1 LEAAQLGCPFSS
13 FHPDLGIAKITLSH
27 TMCNQER
34 VIISMKARPLPF
46 TRATLNK
53 VKLQVI
59 GVTKAAHYYPP
70 VLYEGSY
77 SLCP

>member
-1 LEAAQLGCPFSS
+1 
-13 FHPDLGIAKITLSH
+13 
-27 TMCNQER
+27 
-34 VIISMKARPLPF
+34 MKPRPLPF